1 LPITLVIRMTPLVKI
16 VGGALG
22 AVSVAGGLA
31 RHLAW
36 YVSHQMRDSSR

>member
-1 LPITLVIRMTPLVKI
+1 MAPLSKI
-16 VGGALG
+16 LDGALS
-22 AVSVAGGLA
+22 AVEVAGGLA

>member
-1 LPITLVIRMTPLVKI
+1 MTPLVKI

-22 AVSVAGGLA
+22 AVSAASGVA

-36 YVSHQMRDSSR
+36 YLSHQMRDSSR

>member
-1 LPITLVIRMTPLVKI
+1 MVPLVKI
-16 VGGALG
+16 VGNALG
-22 AVSVAGGLA
+22 AVSAAGDLA

>member
-1 LPITLVIRMTPLVKI
+1 MAPLSKI
-16 VGGALG
+16 VNGALS
-22 AVSVAGGLA
+22 AVGVAGELA

>member
-1 LPITLVIRMTPLVKI
+1 VKI
-16 VGGALG
+16 VGNALG
-22 AVSVAGGLA
+22 AVSAAGELA

>member
-1 LPITLVIRMTPLVKI
+1 MSPLVKI
-16 VGGALG
+16 VSGALG
-22 AVSVAGGLA
+22 AVSAAGGVA

>member
-1 LPITLVIRMTPLVKI
+1 MAPFVKI

-22 AVSVAGGLA
+22 AVIVAGDVA

-36 YVSHQMRDSSR
+36 YLRHQIDGSAR

>member
-1 LPITLVIRMTPLVKI
+1 MVRLVKI
-16 VGGALG
+16 VGSALG
-22 AVSVAGGLA
+22 AVSAAGDVA

>member
-1 LPITLVIRMTPLVKI
+1 MGQLSKI

-22 AVSVAGGLA
+22 AVSAASGLA
-31 RHLAW
+31 RHVAW

>member
-1 LPITLVIRMTPLVKI
+1 MGPLVKI

-22 AVSVAGGLA
+22 AVSVAGDLA

-36 YVSHQMRDSSR
+36 YLAHQVRDSSR

>member
-1 LPITLVIRMTPLVKI
+1 MGSLVKI

-22 AVSVAGGLA
+22 AVSAAGDVA

-36 YVSHQMRDSSR
+36 YLSHQVRDSSR

>member
-1 LPITLVIRMTPLVKI
+1 MAPFVKI

-22 AVSVAGGLA
+22 AVSVAGDVA

-36 YVSHQMRDSSR
+36 YLRHQIHGSAR